1 MTTADP
7 VRIRTA
13 DLGPDLLGEW
23 DPNTRTI
30 WLHRDLSPA
39 QRRCTLAHELVH
51 AMRDDEGCHD
61 DVLDAHQE
69 TVVRKITARLL
80 ISADALADRIAWTL
94 EHSELAEDLAVDVAT
109 LYDRLRW
116 LTPAEI
122 EQIEMRI
129 ARIERAA

>member
-7 VRIRTA
+7 VRIRTT
-13 DLGPDLLGEW
+13 DLGPNLLGEW
-23 DPNTRTI
+23 DPNSRTI
-30 WLHRDLSPA
+30 WLHRELTPP
-39 QRRCTLAHELVH
+39 QRRCTLTHELVH
-51 AMRDDEGCHD
+51 ALRDDEGCHD
-61 DVLDAHQE
+61 DVLDARQE

-80 ISADALADRIAWTL
+80 ISVDQLAEHIAWTV
-94 EHSELAEDLAVDVAT
+94 EHSELAEDLDVDLDT

-122 EQIEMRI
+122 EQVEARI